1 MIPDVALRPFVV
13 PFDFEAT
20 QVFLVSVSD
29 EALDPEEIRSNR
41 LAKVA
46 AALGDPIRMR
56 TLRELARE
64 EGLTA
69 SALAERVGVERTSLH
84 HHLGLLR
91 SAGLLTIEDPG
102 DGSWHYSVRR
112 DQVDELGA
120 SLRDYLDDAP

>member
-1 MIPDVALRPFVV
+1 VALRPFVV
-13 PFDFEAT
+13 PFDFGAS

-29 EALDPEEIRSNR
+29 EALDPEETGSHR
-41 LAKVA
+41 LAKIA
-46 AALGDPIRMR
+46 AALGDPIRIR

-64 EGLTA
+64 KGLTA
-69 SALAERVGVERTSLH
+69 SALAERMGIERTSLH

-112 DQVDELGA
+112 DRIDELGT